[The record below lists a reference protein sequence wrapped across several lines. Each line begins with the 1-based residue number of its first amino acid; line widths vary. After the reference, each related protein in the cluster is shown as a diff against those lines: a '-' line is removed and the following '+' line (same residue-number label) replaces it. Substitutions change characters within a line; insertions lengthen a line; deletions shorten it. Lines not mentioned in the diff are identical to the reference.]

1 MAYRTPTDNDNTQL
15 IKKATNSCDRLNLPI
30 SFEQEVVTKKQTYP
44 SSPHLPWGLELAE
57 ANFRLS
63 WGFELAQIDFL
74 MVEFVVSFFLEEML
88 NGCDRLKTT

>member
-63 WGFELAQIDFL
+63 WGFELAEANFQKREYFY
-74 MVEFVVSFFLEEML
+74 S
-88 NGCDRLKTT
+88 